1 MAVMPTQRRA
11 RAFRQSATFTDAYD
25 RRTRYL
31 IPVTRL
37 SGMKDERRMCAA
49 PIERFLARGLRL
61 RSDELGE
68 LGDQFRA
75 RLLEDLE
82 DRADAQL
89 VHADLREDLDDV
101 VELLVGE
108 GHELVLREPVAVQ
121 VLFEL
126 RPPALLVLHQGGLAV
141 IARLLTL
148 REHVTEDH
156 ARQHAVADAA
166 SRNRIDHPSGV
177 ADQGDSVPDRLLDRR
192 RGGHAARDHVE
203 RLGVLHP
210 RVLRDPTVQE
220 SHDVHA
226 ALQAVEGDADSD
238 VRGRL
243 VLREDPDVPR
253 GRALPEPEF
262 AVIGEVVPLA
272 DVREAV
278 LQRAG
283 DVARPQERL
292 EAGPPAHLAFV
303 AVRGDDALRVDR
315 QLVLEP
321 LRADPADPAVV
332 LHDGGGGRLEPDVRA
347 RLCGLLRHGFVEG
360 VPLED
365 DPDLVAGVRL
375 LDREL
380 RAVRREDLRA
390 LDLTA
395 HPLSVERELRIFDEM
410 SCEAFA
416 APHWRADLLSLLD
429 QEGSATAH
437 RRIPSGHRARWA
449 RADHD
454 DVVLVGGHAHARP
467 FIAGGYIR
475 LTQPDRPQLLHRV
488 ELVAARIVDRADGA
502 DLDAHA
508 ALRAV
513 LVERQVDLVQEDR
526 VRRAGADAGPAVHA
540 EHVVDRHDAVVP
552 DRGTDRDDRLRHV
565 ATATPRSAPRTS
577 SRSPR
582 GSPARCCTRRTG

>member
-82 DRADAQL
+82 DRADAVL

-203 RLGVLHP
+203 RLGVFHP
-210 RVLRDPTVQE
+210 RVLRNPPVYE
-220 SHDVHA
+220 SLDVHA
-226 ALQAVEGDADSD
+226 ALEAVERDADHD
-238 VRGRL
+238 VRRGL
-243 VLREDPDVPR
+243 VLREHPDVPR

-262 AVIGEVVPLA
+262 AVIGEVVALA
-272 DVREAV
+272 DVRQAV
-278 LQRAG
+278 LQRAR
-283 DVARPQERL
+283 DVAGPQERL

-303 AVRGDDALRVDR
+303 AVRGDDALRLDR
-315 QLVLEP
+315 HLVLEP
-321 LRADPADPAVV
+321 LRADPSYPAVV
-332 LHDGGGGRLEPDVRA
+332 LHDCRGGRLEPDLRA
-347 RLCGLLRHGFVEG
+347 RLRGLLRHGLVERI
-360 VPLED
+360 PLED
-365 DPDLVAGVRL
+365 DSNLVPRVGFL
-375 LDREL
+375 NREL
-380 RAVRREDLRA
+380 RSVRREDLRA
-390 LDLTA
+390 FDLAA
-395 HPLSVERELRIFDEM
+395 HPLAVERQLGVLDEVPR
-410 SCEAFA
+410 EAFTA
-416 APHWRADLLSLLD
+416 THGRADLLSLLD
-429 QEGSATAH
+429 EERAAAAH
-437 RRIPSGHRARWA
+437 RCVSRGHRARWA

-475 LTQPDRPQLLHRV
+475 LTQPDPQRLLHRV
-488 ELVAARIVDRADGA
+488 ELVAARIVDGADRA

-513 LVERQVDLVQEDR
+513 LV
-526 VRRAGADAGPAVHA
+526 
-540 EHVVDRHDAVVP
+540 
-552 DRGTDRDDRLRHV
+552 
-565 ATATPRSAPRTS
+565 
-577 SRSPR
+577 
-582 GSPARCCTRRTG
+582 